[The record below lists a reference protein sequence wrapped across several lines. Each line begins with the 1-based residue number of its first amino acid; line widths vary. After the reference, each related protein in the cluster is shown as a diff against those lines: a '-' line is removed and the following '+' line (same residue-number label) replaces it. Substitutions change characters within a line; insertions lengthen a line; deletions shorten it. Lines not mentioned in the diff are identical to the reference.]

1 MIFSGFLNSKSTF
14 VKQRQLII
22 LMIYFLIFLLLPQ
35 SLLAKDSP
43 QITVRGFGTFGAST
57 LTKTNRYLDFL
68 KEEDEG
74 TYFSPSTKLGIN
86 LTSNLQ
92 ENSRIVVQ
100 AIMLGS
106 QDNAEP
112 QLDLAF
118 VARQIPSLDLELV
131 IGRVVAPIWLFSEE
145 QSVGYNYVWVRP
157 PTELYNTAPIR
168 NLDGFGFRYSP
179 KVSVGDLLVQAFYGQ
194 STYSDTSQRLGP
206 NGAGGLTDVLSESST
221 SMTEALSSEIRYQI
235 SSALLLR
242 AGYNQANISPRN
254 LLTTSGTPASIALTI
269 SKKEMAELSSVGFS
283 GEWNGFQYSA
293 EMAKIKVA
301 LTSIKNFEG
310 GYVTLGYK
318 YKNFLGYASSSEQSH
333 LLGNFYIVN
342 TDPLAAARVTE
353 TKSMSYGL
361 NYYGFEDMVLK
372 FAVAKYDEKFNQ
384 VITYT
389 TEDNNQFDLY
399 SLTFDFI
406 F

>member
-43 QITVRGFGTFGAST
+43 QITIRGFGTFGAST

-206 NGAGGLTDVLSESST
+206 NGAGGLTNVLGESST

-254 LLTTSGTPASIALTI
+254 LLTIPGTPASIVLTI
-269 SKKEMAELSSVGFS
+269 PKKEMAELSSLGFS

-318 YKNFLGYASSSEQSH
+318 YKNFLGYVSSSEQSH
-333 LLGNFYIVN
+333 LLGDFYIVN

-353 TKSMSYGL
+353 TKSTSYGL

-372 FAVAKYDEKFNQ
+372 FAVAKYDENFNQ
-384 VITYT
+384 VITGT